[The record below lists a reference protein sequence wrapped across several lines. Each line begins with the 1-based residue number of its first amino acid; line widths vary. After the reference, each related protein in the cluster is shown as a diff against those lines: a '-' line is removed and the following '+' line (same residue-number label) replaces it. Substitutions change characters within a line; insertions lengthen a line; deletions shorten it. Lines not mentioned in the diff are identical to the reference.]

1 MDNEILE
8 SIKHT
13 KNISKKKV
21 TADKIFTNIKKKDS
35 SISFDELLEILD
47 TMLKDGILHENG
59 MDKSKTYMILENAD
73 SVFVPD
79 TQDASNTSDEN
90 PEIILEETN
99 LEEKSRQEDISST
112 QSDKIL
118 NEIKNFK
125 KFQADVENKL
135 SLLEDAIISGKCSFK
150 KDTSDNNTS
159 CFAINILKD
168 RISSLEDEVK
178 SKGAFLTQ
186 QLLSSK
192 LDNSQMKRCE
202 CNRKKPLNVDELN
215 VDQQLVD
222 DKAIHESNLDA
233 DNEINSE
240 HKRKV
245 VITGD
250 SLLNGLHE
258 KGLSRNH
265 RVKVNNFP
273 GGTSETILEN
283 IDEIIKNKLD
293 CLIIHAGTN
302 DLTNWINLLNQ
313 AKKII
318 KEVKKVSHN
327 TKIAFSSF
335 VTRKDRKNIDKK
347 VLEVNSHLK
356 NYCSQKNIDF
366 IDNNIKEEHL
376 GVKKLH
382 LNKRGN
388 SVLAS
393 NILKYLRSTF

>member
-1 MDNEILE
+1 M
-8 SIKHT
+8 
-13 KNISKKKV
+13 V
-21 TADKIFTNIKKKDS
+21 
-35 SISFDELLEILD
+35 
-47 TMLKDGILHENG
+47 KDGILHENG
-59 MDKSKTYMILENAD
+59 MDKSKTYMIPGNAD
-73 SVFVPD
+73 SVFVHD
-79 TQDASNTSDEN
+79 TQDASNSSDEN
-90 PEIILEETN
+90 PEIILEERN
-99 LEEKSRQEDISST
+99 SEEKSRQEDISSI

-135 SLLEDAIISGKCSFK
+135 SLLEDVIINGKYSFK
-150 KDTSDNNTS
+150 EDTSDNNTS

-178 SKGAFLTQ
+178 SKDAIIAFLTQ

-192 LDNSQMKRCE
+192 LDNFQMKRCE
-202 CNRKKPLNVDELN
+202 CNRKKPLNVDESI
-215 VDQQLVD
+215 VD
-222 DKAIHESNLDA
+222 DKSTHEPNLDT

-283 IDEIIKNKLD
+283 IDEIIKIKPD

-302 DLTNWINLLNQ
+302 DLTNGINLLNQ

-318 KEVKKVSHN
+318 KEVKKYH
-327 TKIAFSSF
+327 TIP
-335 VTRKDRKNIDKK
+335 
-347 VLEVNSHLK
+347 
-356 NYCSQKNIDF
+356 
-366 IDNNIKEEHL
+366 
-376 GVKKLH
+376 KLH
-382 LNKRGN
+382 FPALFPVK
-388 SVLAS
+388 
-393 NILKYLRSTF
+393 IEKI

>member
-1 MDNEILE
+1 MDNEIWE

-47 TMLKDGILHENG
+47 TMVKDGILHENG
-59 MDKSKTYMILENAD
+59 MDKSKTYMIPENAD

-79 TQDASNTSDEN
+79 TQYASNTSDEN

-125 KFQADVENKL
+125 KFQADVQNKL
-135 SLLEDAIISGKCSFK
+135 SLLEDAIISGKYSFK
-150 KDTSDNNTS
+150 EDTSDNNTS
-159 CFAINILKD
+159 RFAINILKD

-178 SKGAFLTQ
+178 SKDAIIAFLTQ

-202 CNRKKPLNVDELN
+202 CNRRKPLNVDESIA
-215 VDQQLVD
+215 D
-222 DKAIHESNLDA
+222 DTSTHEPNLDT

-250 SLLNGLHE
+250 SLLNGLNE

-283 IDEIIKNKLD
+283 IDEIIKNKPD

-302 DLTNWINLLNQ
+302 DLTNGINLLNQ

-327 TKIAFSSF
+327 TKIAFSSII
-335 VTRKDRKNIDKK
+335 TRKDRKNIDKK
-347 VLEVNSHLK
+347 VLDVNSHLK

-366 IDNNIKEEHL
+366 IDNNNIKEEHL

-393 NILKYLRSTF
+393 NILKYLRFTF

>member
-8 SIKHT
+8 SIKHI

-21 TADKIFTNIKKKDS
+21 TADKIFTNIKKKDP

-47 TMLKDGILHENG
+47 TMVKDGILHENG
-59 MDKSKTYMILENAD
+59 MDKSKTYMIPENAD

-125 KFQADVENKL
+125 KFQADVQNKL
-135 SLLEDAIISGKCSFK
+135 SLLEDAIISGKYSFK
-150 KDTSDNNTS
+150 EDTSDNNTS
-159 CFAINILKD
+159 RFAINILKD

-178 SKGAFLTQ
+178 SKDAIIAFLTQ
-186 QLLSSK
+186 QRLSSK

-202 CNRKKPLNVDELN
+202 CNRKKPLNVDESI
-215 VDQQLVD
+215 VD
-222 DKAIHESNLDA
+222 DKSTHEPNLDT

-273 GGTSETILEN
+273 GGTSQTILEN
-283 IDEIIKNKLD
+283 IDEIIKNKPD

-302 DLTNWINLLNQ
+302 GINLFNQ

-327 TKIAFSSF
+327 TKIAFSSI

-366 IDNNIKEEHL
+366 IDNNNIKEEHL

>member
-8 SIKHT
+8 SIKHI

-47 TMLKDGILHENG
+47 TMVKDGILHENG
-59 MDKSKTYMILENAD
+59 MNKSKTYMIPENAD

-79 TQDASNTSDEN
+79 TQDGSNASDEN

-118 NEIKNFK
+118 NDIKNFK

-135 SLLEDAIISGKCSFK
+135 SLLEDAIISGKYSFK
-150 KDTSDNNTS
+150 EDTSKNNTS

-168 RISSLEDEVK
+168 RIASLEDEVK
-178 SKGAFLTQ
+178 SKDAIIAFLTQ

-202 CNRKKPLNVDELN
+202 CNRKKPLNVDESI
-215 VDQQLVD
+215 VD
-222 DKAIHESNLDA
+222 DKSTHESNLDT
-233 DNEINSE
+233 DNEINPE

-258 KGLSRNH
+258 KGLCRNH

-283 IDEIIKNKLD
+283 IDEIIKNKPD
-293 CLIIHAGTN
+293 CLSIHAGTN
-302 DLTNWINLLNQ
+302 DLTNGINLLNQ

-327 TKIAFSSF
+327 TKIAFSSI

-366 IDNNIKEEHL
+366 IDNSNIKEEHL

>member
-1 MDNEILE
+1 
-8 SIKHT
+8 
-13 KNISKKKV
+13 
-21 TADKIFTNIKKKDS
+21 
-35 SISFDELLEILD
+35 
-47 TMLKDGILHENG
+47 
-59 MDKSKTYMILENAD
+59 MIPENAD

-90 PEIILEETN
+90 PEILLEETN

-125 KFQADVENKL
+125 KFQADVQNKL
-135 SLLEDAIISGKCSFK
+135 SLLEDAIISGKYSFK
-150 KDTSDNNTS
+150 EDTSDNNTLR
-159 CFAINILKD
+159 FAINILKD

-178 SKGAFLTQ
+178 SKDAIIAFLTQ

-202 CNRKKPLNVDELN
+202 CNRKKPLNVDESI
-215 VDQQLVD
+215 VD
-222 DKAIHESNLDA
+222 DKSTHEPN
-233 DNEINSE
+233 
-240 HKRKV
+240 KRKV

-273 GGTSETILEN
+273 GGTSEIILEN
-283 IDEIIKNKLD
+283 IDEIIKNKPD

-302 DLTNWINLLNQ
+302 DLTNGINLLNQ

-327 TKIAFSSF
+327 TKVAFSSI
-335 VTRKDRKNIDKK
+335 VTRKD
-347 VLEVNSHLK
+347 
-356 NYCSQKNIDF
+356 
-366 IDNNIKEEHL
+366 
-376 GVKKLH
+376 
-382 LNKRGN
+382 
-388 SVLAS
+388 
-393 NILKYLRSTF
+393 

>member
-1 MDNEILE
+1 MDNEIWE
-8 SIKHT
+8 SIKHI

-47 TMLKDGILHENG
+47 TMVKDGILHENG
-59 MDKSKTYMILENAD
+59 MDKSKTYMIPENAD

-79 TQDASNTSDEN
+79 TQYASNTSDEN

-125 KFQADVENKL
+125 KFQADVQNKL
-135 SLLEDAIISGKCSFK
+135 SLLEDAIISGKYSFK
-150 KDTSDNNTS
+150 EDTSDNNTS
-159 CFAINILKD
+159 RFAINILKD

-178 SKGAFLTQ
+178 SKDAIIAFLTQ

-202 CNRKKPLNVDELN
+202 CNRRTPLNVDESIA
-215 VDQQLVD
+215 D
-222 DKAIHESNLDA
+222 DTSTHEPNLDT

-250 SLLNGLHE
+250 SLLNGLNE

-283 IDEIIKNKLD
+283 IDEIIKNKPD

-302 DLTNWINLLNQ
+302 DLTNGINLLNQ

-327 TKIAFSSF
+327 TKIAFSSII
-335 VTRKDRKNIDKK
+335 TRKDRKNIDKK
-347 VLEVNSHLK
+347 VLDVNSHLK

-366 IDNNIKEEHL
+366 IDNNNIKEEHL

-393 NILKYLRSTF
+393 NILKYLRFTF

>member
-1 MDNEILE
+1 MDYEILE
-8 SIKHT
+8 SIKHI

-47 TMLKDGILHENG
+47 TMVKDGILHETG
-59 MDKSKTYMILENAD
+59 MDKSKTYMIPENAD

-99 LEEKSRQEDISST
+99 WEEKSRQEDISST

-125 KFQADVENKL
+125 KFQADAENKL
-135 SLLEDAIISGKCSFK
+135 SLLEDAIISRKYSFK
-150 KDTSDNNTS
+150 EDTSDNNTS
-159 CFAINILKD
+159 CFAAINTLKD

-178 SKGAFLTQ
+178 SKDAIIAFLTQ

-202 CNRKKPLNVDELN
+202 CNRRKPLNVDESI
-215 VDQQLVD
+215 VD
-222 DKAIHESNLDA
+222 DKSTHEPNLDT

-283 IDEIIKNKLD
+283 IDEIIKNKPD
-293 CLIIHAGTN
+293 CFIIHAGTN
-302 DLTNWINLLNQ
+302 DLTNGINLLNQ

-327 TKIAFSSF
+327 TKIVFSSI
-335 VTRKDRKNIDKK
+335 VTRKDRKNIDKFR
-347 VLEVNSHLK
+347 L
-356 NYCSQKNIDF
+356 IR
-366 IDNNIKEEHL
+366 I
-376 GVKKLH
+376 
-382 LNKRGN
+382 
-388 SVLAS
+388 
-393 NILKYLRSTF
+393 

>member
-1 MDNEILE
+1 M
-8 SIKHT
+8 
-13 KNISKKKV
+13 
-21 TADKIFTNIKKKDS
+21 ADKIFTNIKKKDS

-47 TMLKDGILHENG
+47 TMVKDGILHENG
-59 MDKSKTYMILENAD
+59 MDKSKTYMIPENAN

-79 TQDASNTSDEN
+79 TQDASNISDEN

-99 LEEKSRQEDISST
+99 LEENSRQEDISST

-135 SLLEDAIISGKCSFK
+135 SLLEDAIISGKYSFK
-150 KDTSDNNTS
+150 EDTSDNNTS

-178 SKGAFLTQ
+178 SKDAIIAFSTQ

-192 LDNSQMKRCE
+192 LDHSQMKRCE
-202 CNRKKPLNVDELN
+202 CNRKKPLNVDESI
-215 VDQQLVD
+215 VD
-222 DKAIHESNLDA
+222 DKSTHEPNLDT
-233 DNEINSE
+233 DNEFNSE

-245 VITGD
+245 AITGD

-265 RVKVNNFP
+265 CVKVHSFP

-283 IDEIIKNKLD
+283 IDEIIKNKPD
-293 CLIIHAGTN
+293 CLIIYAGTS
-302 DLTNWINLLNQ
+302 DLTNGINLLNQ

-327 TKIAFSSF
+327 TKIAFSSIA
-335 VTRKDRKNIDKK
+335 TRKDRKNIDKK

-366 IDNNIKEEHL
+366 IDNNNIKEEHL

-388 SVLAS
+388 PVLAS
-393 NILKYLRSTF
+393 NILKYLQSTF